1 MSDVILIIFVLFV
14 AFAFWNMGYCDCYI
28 DFLKGK
34 FKDEEPLIKLRGDD
48 SEDS

>member
-1 MSDVILIIFVLFV
+1 MSNSILIIFVLFV
-14 AFAFWNMGYCDCYI
+14 AFAFWSMGYCDCYI

-34 FKDEEPLIKLRGDD
+34 FNDEEPLIKLRGDD